1 MELQENCDRDV
12 KEENQVKKNKVQ
24 STKARHNDGPTC
36 SSVEGPVM
44 GLEQRRRVVLSES
57 VSTR

>member
-1 MELQENCDRDV
+1 MELQEINV
-12 KEENQVKKNKVQ
+12 KEENQVKKSKVQ
-24 STKARHNDGPTC
+24 STKARHNDGLTC

-44 GLEQRRRVVLSES
+44 GLEQRRRVVLSEH